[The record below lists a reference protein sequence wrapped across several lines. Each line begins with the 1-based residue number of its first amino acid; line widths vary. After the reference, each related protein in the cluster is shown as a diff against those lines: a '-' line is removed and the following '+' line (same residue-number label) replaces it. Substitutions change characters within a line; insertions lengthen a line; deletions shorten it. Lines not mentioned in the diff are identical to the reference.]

1 MVAPTLGELN
11 QLANRRGHTQC
22 TYEVTGHVLIGVCQ
36 QAVPI
41 VLHGNTLHV
50 SNAGE
55 LAVAH
60 RTSAVD
66 ACYMEAYRLAGL
78 RTPSRLHSVDGL
90 PWFTFLRFFGGF
102 AGASELVALGL
113 LFAGEWALDT
123 SLSGATLS
131 LSVSLD
137 SAMLSGEAP
146 FDRRAASVIK
156 CG

>member
-1 MVAPTLGELN
+1 
-11 QLANRRGHTQC
+11 
-22 TYEVTGHVLIGVCQ
+22 VLIGLSQ
-36 QAVPI
+36 QAGKI
-41 VLHGNTLHV
+41 VLHANTWYV
-50 SNAGE
+50 SNAGD
-55 LAVAH
+55 VGGAH

-66 ACYMEAYRLAGL
+66 ACYMEAYRLARL

>member
-1 MVAPTLGELN
+1 MCWLE
-11 QLANRRGHTQC
+11 
-22 TYEVTGHVLIGVCQ
+22 
-36 QAVPI
+36 
-41 VLHGNTLHV
+41 
-50 SNAGE
+50 SE
-55 LAVAH
+55 LACTVKTSWTEQYECAGGRGGAAAH

-102 AGASELVALGL
+102 AGASELVALGV